1 MLWEDTSLPA
11 MKTGVFF
18 AWACAPRL
26 DKEHATSDS
35 DPWCIEYRNQILQKR
50 PLLAMNSLYN
60 EKGQWP
66 VPMVRKENI
75 HAVCCEDN
83 YFPKGKFKLY
93 NSLLHSVYLV
103 FSIRLFSIAN
113 FFCRALSVGRIY
125 VTRINAV
132 SWHIG
137 RHSRRLL
144 IGLFN
149 WLVYVH
155 TYCLP
160 IATLNQNKRSRLLYL
175 GDAQIIKGLV
185 LQNFDVVSVRDVM
198 KDENS
203 SFTWQPLPPK
213 N

>member
-1 MLWEDTSLPA
+1 
-11 MKTGVFF
+11 
-18 AWACAPRL
+18 
-26 DKEHATSDS
+26 
-35 DPWCIEYRNQILQKR
+35 
-50 PLLAMNSLYN
+50 MNSLYN

-66 VPMVRKENI
+66 VPMMRKENI

-93 NSLLHSVYLV
+93 FVS
-103 FSIRLFSIAN
+103 
-113 FFCRALSVGRIY
+113 LSVSCFFQYVCFLLLIFFLPCVICGTY

-137 RHSRRLL
+137 RHLRRLL

-149 WLVYVH
+149 SLVYVH

-160 IATLNQNKRSRLLYL
+160 IVTLNQNKRSPLLYL

-185 LQNFDVVSVRDVM
+185 LQNFDVESVRDVM
-198 KDENS
+198 KEENS
-203 SFTWQPLPPK
+203 SFTWQPLPPQK
-213 N
+213 LNF

>member
-1 MLWEDTSLPA
+1 MHS
-11 MKTGVFF
+11 
-18 AWACAPRL
+18 
-26 DKEHATSDS
+26 
-35 DPWCIEYRNQILQKR
+35 YRNEILQKR

-66 VPMVRKENI
+66 VPMVLKENI

-93 NSLLHSVYLV
+93 NTLFHSVYLV
-103 FSIRLFSIAN
+103 FVNTFVFYCY
-113 FFCRALSVGRIY
+113 FFLPCVICGTY

-149 WLVYVH
+149 SLVYVH

-160 IATLNQNKRSRLLYL
+160 IATLNQNKLSRLLYL

-185 LQNFDVVSVRDVM
+185 LQNFNVVSVRDVM
-198 KDENS
+198 KEENS